1 VKKEEEWEEFFED
14 DATRE
19 LKQIF
24 QGQAAMAETVR
35 ELHRKMDEIIGER
48 SWESPNMM
56 VPYLL
61 ITDYHRQHFG
71 SRSKRFR
78 IQFAS
83 WIRIRFRNANPDLDG
98 DATIFFTRDDSQI

>member
-1 VKKEEEWEEFFED
+1 MKKEEEWEEFFED

-35 ELHRKMDEIIGER
+35 ELHRKMDEIIGKWGRET
-48 SWESPNMM
+48 PTTM
-56 VPYLL
+56 VPYILK
-61 ITDYHRQHFG
+61 TDYHRQYFG
-71 SRSKRFR
+71 SRFKCIR

-83 WIRIRFRNANPDLDG
+83 WIRSALG
-98 DATIFFTRDDSQI
+98 MQIQI